1 MFLVFV
7 GLLLGGEV
15 AARRPTLG
23 GSTVGTA
30 LVLGA
35 AAMLVTALSGAISTI
50 ALIAV
55 GYATLE
61 TTWLI
66 SDARFQQRIPVRTRA
81 TVTSVRAF
89 GSGIVN
95 GLAFVV
101 VAVLADGDDPGPGL
115 AVMIAVLAAVGLLAT
130 RWIPP
135 FRPTATRDAGPVPA

>member
-1 MFLVFV
+1 M
-7 GLLLGGEV
+7 EV

-23 GSTVGTA
+23 GPAVGVA
-30 LVLGA
+30 LALGA
-35 AAMLVTALSGAISTI
+35 AAMLVTALGGAIWTI

-61 TTWLI
+61 TTWLV

-81 TVTSVRAF
+81 TVTSVRSF

-95 GLAFVV
+95 GAAFVV
-101 VAVLADGDDPGPGL
+101 VAALADGDDPSPGL
-115 AVMIAVLAAVGLLAT
+115 TVLIVALAAAGLLAT

-135 FRPTATRDAGPVPA
+135 FRATEERHASAVPA